1 MNYSAVSG
9 SDWETPFKGTL
20 VIQAKTLQ
28 HNALTW
34 AEISRGKILV
44 QGKLMAKNDDGFRSP
59 RIFLILLFR
68 GKKGITQGQGCKKD

>member
-34 AEISRGKILV
+34 EKFQEGK
-44 QGKLMAKNDDGFRSP
+44 FWS
-59 RIFLILLFR
+59 
-68 GKKGITQGQGCKKD
+68 KGN